1 MVPDIRNATPQEDAP
16 PDSEPRPE
24 AHVKIQQTSAL
35 LKLPIEVFQTITWH
49 MDVGTF
55 FISLLTC
62 KFFLAAAQSRPN
74 LHRHFGSLPG
84 LKLGFDSIT
93 TPNLLLQF
101 RRRAAESGCAAG
113 VLSDLTL
120 YAPASRIPLS
130 NAVFSPTCPSQPGT
144 VAQLATVHEGGALQ
158 IYDLGKHHV
167 RHKAEL
173 HIEPVHIEP
182 TEDENG
188 CRIEILKMAFSPESQ
203 DLAVLYRSYNYTM
216 SSYESRKPPEFFE
229 LGDPIY
235 RLVTFHRLHA
245 KTKKYFYSSSQ
256 QETRNIYG
264 HSDGTP
270 VGLALASNGNACISW
285 KQPAKYNETKILLIG
300 RDEKMM
306 EACSHG

>member
-1 MVPDIRNATPQEDAP
+1 MNPDILNATPQEDAP
-16 PDSEPRPE
+16 PDSEPESE
-24 AHVKIQQTSAL
+24 AHTKIQQTSSL

-49 MDVGTF
+49 MDTGTF

-74 LHRHFGSLPG
+74 LHRHIGGLPG
-84 LKLGFDSIT
+84 LKLGLNSIT

-144 VAQLATVHEGGALQ
+144 VAQLATAHEGGAIQ

-173 HIEPVHIEP
+173 QIEPP
-182 TEDENG
+182 EDENG
-188 CRIEILKMAFSPESQ
+188 CRIEIHKMAFSPESQ
-203 DLAVLYRSYNYTM
+203 DLAVLYKSYKYTM
-216 SSYESRKPPEFFE
+216 PEFFD
-229 LGDPIY
+229 LGDPTY
-235 RLVTFHRLHA
+235 RLATFHRLHA

-256 QETRNIYG
+256 QETRDIDN
-264 HSDGTP
+264 HNDDTP

-285 KQPAKYNETKILLIG
+285 KQPAKHNETKILLIG

-306 EACSHG
+306 EACSYG

>member
-1 MVPDIRNATPQEDAP
+1 MVPDILNTTPQEDAP
-16 PDSEPRPE
+16 PDSEPKPE
-24 AHVKIQQTSAL
+24 APTKIQQTSTL
-35 LKLPIEVFQTITWH
+35 LKLPLEVFQTITWH
-49 MDVGTF
+49 MDIGTF

-74 LHRHFGSLPG
+74 LHRHIGSLPG

-93 TPNLLLQF
+93 TSDLLLQF

-130 NAVFSPTCPSQPGT
+130 NAVFSPACPGQPGT
-144 VAQLATVHEGGALQ
+144 VAQLATVHEGGAIQ
-158 IYDLGKHHV
+158 IYDLGRHHV

-173 HIEPVHIEP
+173 QIEP

-188 CRIEILKMAFSPESQ
+188 CRIEIHKMAFSPESQ
-203 DLAVLYRSYNYTM
+203 DLAVLYRSYKYTM
-216 SSYESRKPPEFFE
+216 SSFESRKPPEFFD
-229 LGDPIY
+229 LGDPTY
-235 RLVTFHRLHA
+235 KLVTFHRLHA

-256 QETRNIYG
+256 QETRDINN
-264 HSDGTP
+264 HNDDMP

-285 KQPAKYNETKILLIG
+285 KQPAKQNETKILLIG

-306 EACSHG
+306 EACSHGE

>member
-16 PDSEPRPE
+16 PDSEPKPE
-24 AHVKIQQTSAL
+24 AHTKIQQNSAL

-62 KFFLAAAQSRPN
+62 KFFLAAAQSKPN
-74 LHRHFGSLPG
+74 LHRHISRLPG

-93 TPNLLLQF
+93 TPDLLLQF

-144 VAQLATVHEGGALQ
+144 VAQLATAHEGGAIQ
-158 IYDLGKHHV
+158 IYELRKHHV

-173 HIEPVHIEP
+173 QIEPR
-182 TEDENG
+182 EDENG
-188 CRIEILKMAFSPESQ
+188 YRIEILKMAFSPESQ
-203 DLAVLYRSYNYTM
+203 DLAVLYRSDKYTW
-216 SSYESRKPPEFFE
+216 SPYDIRKPAEFF
-229 LGDPIY
+229 GIDDPIY

-256 QETRNIYG
+256 QETRDIND
-264 HSDGTP
+264 HNDDTP
-270 VGLALASNGNACISW
+270 VGLALASNGKACISW
-285 KQPAKYNETKILLIG
+285 KQPKKRNETKILLVG

>member
-1 MVPDIRNATPQEDAP
+1 MIPDILNATPQEDAP
-16 PDSEPRPE
+16 PDSEPESE
-24 AHVKIQQTSAL
+24 AHRKIQQTSSL

-49 MDVGTF
+49 MDTGTF

-74 LHRHFGSLPG
+74 LHRHIGGLPG

-93 TPNLLLQF
+93 TPDLLLQF
-101 RRRAAESGCAAG
+101 RRRAAESGWAAG

-144 VAQLATVHEGGALQ
+144 VAQLATAHEGGAIQ

-173 HIEPVHIEP
+173 QIEPP
-182 TEDENG
+182 EDENG
-188 CRIEILKMAFSPESQ
+188 CRIEIHKMAFSPESQ
-203 DLAVLYRSYNYTM
+203 DLAVLYKSYKYTM
-216 SSYESRKPPEFFE
+216 PEFFD
-229 LGDPIY
+229 LGDPTY
-235 RLVTFHRLHA
+235 RLATFHRLHA

-256 QETRNIYG
+256 QETRDIDN
-264 HSDGTP
+264 HNDDTP

-285 KQPAKYNETKILLIG
+285 KQPAKHNETKILLIG

-306 EACSHG
+306 EACSYG